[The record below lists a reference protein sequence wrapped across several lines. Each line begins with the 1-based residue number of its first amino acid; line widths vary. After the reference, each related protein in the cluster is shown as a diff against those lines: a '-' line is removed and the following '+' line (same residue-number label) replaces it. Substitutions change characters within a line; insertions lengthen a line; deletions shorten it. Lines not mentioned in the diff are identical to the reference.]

1 MAYKYRY
8 KKNKEKILTAIII
21 FLLILIG
28 TLAYFLISPQV
39 ELANISALPELST
52 FGYSQVSISADVVGD
67 RGVIT
72 LTGDC
77 YQVTAY
83 TEVTQ
88 AESIANGLAGRIGF
102 RPNAHDLMKSIFDS
116 LGIQVVMVKI
126 VEIRNN
132 TYIGKL
138 ILRQGNR
145 VLSLDSRP
153 SDGTALA
160 VRTNSPIYMKE
171 DLLKAGKYIC

>member
-1 MAYKYRY
+1 MLGISTYA
-8 KKNKEKILTAIII
+8 
-21 FLLILIG
+21 
-28 TLAYFLISPQV
+28 LISSRV
-39 ELANISALPELST
+39 ELADISVLPELST
-52 FGYSQVSISADVVGD
+52 VGYVPVTVSADVIGNKGIV
-67 RGVIT
+67 T

-83 TEVTQ
+83 TEASQ
-88 AESIANGLAGRIGF
+88 AESIANGLAGKIEF
-102 RPNAHDLMKSIFDS
+102 RPNTHDLIKSTFDS

-126 VEIRNN
+126 VEVRNN

-145 VLSLDSRP
+145 VLSLDARP

>member
-1 MAYKYRY
+1 MVYRY
-8 KKNKEKILTAIII
+8 RYRKNKEKILIVLIVI
-21 FLLILIG
+21 LLGIS
-28 TLAYFLISPQV
+28 AYVLISSRV
-39 ELANISALPELST
+39 ELADISALPELST
-52 FGYSQVSISADVVGD
+52 LGYSQVSISADVVEN

-88 AESIANGLAGRIGF
+88 AESIADGLAGRIGF
-102 RPNAHDLMKSIFDS
+102 RPNTHDLMKSMFDG
-116 LGIQVVMVKI
+116 LGIQVIMVKI